1 MSGPTPDFVLEG
13 AAWLEDPAAA
23 AVLDALEAAGGPD
36 CVRFVG
42 GCVRNAVM
50 GRAVADVDLATRLEP
65 PAVVAALD
73 AAGLKAVPTGLDHGT
88 ITAVSGGR
96 GFEIT
101 TLRRDVETDGRR
113 AIVAFTSDW
122 AEDAARRDFTLNA
135 LYADRRG
142 RVFDPTGQGLAAARE
157 GRIAFVGEADRR
169 IAEDHLRILRYFRFL
184 ARYGRGEPDPAAA
197 AACAG
202 QAGSLTSL
210 PAERVLKELL
220 SLLEAA
226 DPRPSVRLMA
236 ATGVLAH
243 VLPHAGDLSR
253 FEGLFEV
260 EILEGSGPDALLR
273 LGALFP
279 ETPAEVAREA
289 ERLRL
294 SGAQR
299 DRLIAAAGREPRLA
313 SWASPREQRRVMHLL
328 GAAVTL
334 DRLRLAWS
342 RAPHSPA
349 ARDWREQIALAQAWT
364 PRTLGLSGA
373 DVVAAG
379 ARPGPL
385 VGEALRELEAWWMD
399 EDFPDDAA
407 ALRERLAAILRGL
420 ET

>member
-1 MSGPTPDFVLEG
+1 VTGAGPDDVLAG
-13 AAWLEDPAAA
+13 ADWLSDPAAA
-23 AVLDALEAAGGPD
+23 VVLDALEAAGGPD
-36 CVRFVG
+36 CARFVG

-50 GRAVADVDLATRLEP
+50 GRPVADIDLATRLEP
-65 PAVVAALD
+65 AAVIAALA

-88 ITAVSGGR
+88 VTAVSGGR

-113 AIVAFTSDW
+113 AVVAFTSDW

-142 RVFDPTGQGLAAARE
+142 RIFDPTGQGLAAARE

-197 AACAG
+197 AACAA
-202 QAGSLTSL
+202 QAGSLAAL

-220 SLLEAA
+220 SLLGAV
-226 DPRPSVRLMA
+226 DPRPAIRLMA
-236 ATGVLAH
+236 ATGVLAQ
-243 VLPHAGDLSR
+243 VLPDAGDLSR
-253 FEGLFEV
+253 FEGLCEV
-260 EILEGSGPDALLR
+260 ETLEGAAPDPLLR
-273 LGALFP
+273 LGGLFP
-279 ETPAEVAREA
+279 EAPTEVAREA

-313 SWASPREQRRVMHLL
+313 SWMSPRELRRALHLL
-328 GAAVTL
+328 GADVTL
-334 DRLRLAWS
+334 DRLRMAWA
-342 RAPHSPA
+342 RTPDGA
-349 ARDWREQIALAQAWT
+349 ATPDWREQIAQAKAWT
-364 PRTLGLSGA
+364 PRVLGISGA

-379 ARPGPL
+379 ARPGPV
-385 VGEALRELEAWWMD
+385 VGEVLRELEAWWMD
-399 EDFPDDAA
+399 EDFPGDPR
-407 ALRERLAAILRGL
+407 ALQERLAAILRGR

>member
-1 MSGPTPDFVLEG
+1 
-13 AAWLEDPAAA
+13 
-23 AVLDALEAAGGPD
+23 
-36 CVRFVG
+36 
-42 GCVRNAVM
+42 
-50 GRAVADVDLATRLEP
+50 
-65 PAVVAALD
+65 
-73 AAGLKAVPTGLDHGT
+73 
-88 ITAVSGGR
+88 
-96 GFEIT
+96 
-101 TLRRDVETDGRR
+101 
-113 AIVAFTSDW
+113 
-122 AEDAARRDFTLNA
+122 
-135 LYADRRG
+135 
-142 RVFDPTGQGLAAARE
+142 
-157 GRIAFVGEADRR
+157 
-169 IAEDHLRILRYFRFL
+169 
-184 ARYGRGEPDPAAA
+184 
-197 AACAG
+197 
-202 QAGSLTSL
+202 
-210 PAERVLKELL
+210 
-220 SLLEAA
+220 
-226 DPRPSVRLMA
+226 MA

-273 LGALFP
+273 LGALVP

>member
-1 MSGPTPDFVLEG
+1 MTGAPERLED
-13 AAWLEDPAAA
+13 AAWITDPAAA

-50 GRAVADVDLATRLEP
+50 GRPIADIDLATRLEP
-65 PAVVAALD
+65 QAVMSALA

-88 ITAVSGGR
+88 VTAVSGGR

-113 AIVAFTSDW
+113 AVVAFTQDW

-135 LYADRRG
+135 LYADREG
-142 RVFDPTGQGLAAARE
+142 RIFDPTGLGLAAARA
-157 GRIAFVGEADRR
+157 GRIVFVGEADRR
-169 IAEDHLRILRYFRFL
+169 IAEDCLRILRFFRFL
-184 ARYGRGEPDPAAA
+184 AAYGRGEPDAEAL
-197 AACAG
+197 AACEAR
-202 QAGSLTSL
+202 ADSLASL

-220 SLLEAA
+220 SLLAA
-226 DPRPSVRLMA
+226 PDPREAVRLMA
-236 ATGVLAH
+236 RTGVLAR
-243 VLPHAGDLSR
+243 VLPAAGDLSR
-253 FEGLFEV
+253 LEGLCEV
-260 EILEGSGPDALLR
+260 EALMGEGPDALLR

-313 SWASPREQRRVMHLL
+313 PWMSSAALRRALHLL
-328 GAAVTL
+328 GAGVAQ
-334 DRLRLAWS
+334 DRLRLAWA
-342 RAPHSPA
+342 RAPHGASA
-349 ARDWREQIALAQAWT
+349 GDWRARLAEARAWT
-364 PRTLGLSGA
+364 PRTLGISGA

-379 ARPGPL
+379 APPGPR
-385 VGEALRELEAWWMD
+385 VGEALRELEAWWM
-399 EDFPDDAA
+399 EADFPDEGE
-407 ALRERLAAILRGL
+407 ALRARLAAILRGL
-420 ET
+420 EDGN